1 MNKFVKI
8 IALVLGIT
16 FASWANAQRTPVPVM
31 DFINVPAPTSGT
43 KVLTTEQVRQA
54 IMSACT
60 LREWTSKDVEP
71 GVIEAT
77 YFKNFKHTV
86 VARIRYS
93 ATQYSVTYVSS
104 ENMKY
109 SEDAHDL
116 PNPTYKHA
124 REVQVSQF
132 AGDPYTPY
140 AVRHKGLI
148 HPFYEL
154 WVRRLMKSIDNEFNR
169 V

>member
-1 MNKFVKI
+1 MKNIAKI
-8 IALVLGIT
+8 VALVLGIT
-16 FASWANAQRTPVPVM
+16 FASWASAQRTPVPVM
-31 DFINVPAPTSGT
+31 NFVNVPVPTSGA
-43 KVLTTEQVRQA
+43 KELTTEQVRQA

-86 VARIRYS
+86 VTRIRYS

-116 PNPTYKHA
+116 PNATYKHA
-124 REVQVSQF
+124 REAQVSQF
-132 AGDPYTPY
+132 AGDPYTTY
-140 AVRHKGLI
+140 AVRRKGLI
-148 HPFYEL
+148 HPYYEL
-154 WVRRLMKSIDNEFNR
+154 WVRTLMKSIGNEFNR